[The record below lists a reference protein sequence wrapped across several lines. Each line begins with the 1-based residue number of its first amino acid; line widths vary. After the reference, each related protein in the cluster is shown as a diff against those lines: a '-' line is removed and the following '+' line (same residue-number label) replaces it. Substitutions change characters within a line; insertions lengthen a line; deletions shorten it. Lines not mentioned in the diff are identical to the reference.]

1 MYTKCK
7 IDIFP
12 EFTINS
18 WILIGSSNI
27 VLLGIVITVNH
38 ALVKFNIA
46 KQRNIL
52 FKIWETSMDL
62 CCKALLNKSVVIYL
76 NSKTYKMLALTITT
90 LSFII
95 LTYYK
100 TQMNAAL
107 NVHIEKFPINN
118 WDEAYS
124 KDFNIIFYF
133 GSYTE
138 SILKNSPGLQ
148 KLYEKVMSSHYTKD
162 LGSIG
167 VKTSVKEI
175 LKGYTIAVEEASV
188 YKYLDIY
195 PCEITELKSMR

>member
-1 MYTKCK
+1 MDSDWFIKYSAFGNCYYSKSC
-7 IDIFP
+7 
-12 EFTINS
+12 
-18 WILIGSSNI
+18 
-27 VLLGIVITVNH
+27 LGEIQYS
-38 ALVKFNIA
+38 KA
-46 KQRNIL
+46 KEYFVQDLGNL
-52 FKIWETSMDL
+52 YDL

-76 NSKTYKMLALTITT
+76 NSKTYKMIALKITT

-100 TQMNAAL
+100 AQMNAAL

-138 SILKNSPGLQ
+138 SIFKNSPGLQ